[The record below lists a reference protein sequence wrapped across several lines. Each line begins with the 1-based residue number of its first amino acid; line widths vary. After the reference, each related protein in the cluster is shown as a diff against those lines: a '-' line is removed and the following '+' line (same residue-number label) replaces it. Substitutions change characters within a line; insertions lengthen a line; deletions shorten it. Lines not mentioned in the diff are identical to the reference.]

1 MDVVKRAEV
10 ISTDFAK
17 KFKERIE
24 GKRTTTLP
32 LVAQADF
39 AYLFKLACGETALST
54 DKAKRRIILKNLM
67 LAVPRYAQ
75 SSAA

>member
-17 KFKERIE
+17 QFKERIE
-24 GKRTTTLP
+24 GKRSTALP

-39 AYLFKLACGETALST
+39 AYLYRLATGGVKLPEDKMRRKAILRAL
-54 DKAKRRIILKNLM
+54 KA
-67 LAVPRYAQ
+67 AAPRYVR
-75 SSAA
+75 AAEA